1 MRTET
6 QNQHLL
12 CRIPKEAPKRGKMM
26 DEHRGEA
33 NKYYNLGEEAENRDK
48 EQRLNKKIM
57 TGLCATT
64 KEREQ
69 ITSVH
74 NVTTARRR
82 RRRRTMTMM
91 RRGGLG
97 ADASANGKWRRR
109 RGEAVHS
116 CRKGKSHSLP
126 IASSQACNKIT
137 VSAPPYKI

>member
-1 MRTET
+1 
-6 QNQHLL
+6 
-12 CRIPKEAPKRGKMM
+12 M

-64 KEREQ
+64 KERER

-109 RGEAVHS
+109 RGDAVHS
-116 CRKGKSHSLP
+116 CREGKSYNNVNSKLRW
-126 IASSQACNKIT
+126 
-137 VSAPPYKI
+137 